1 MKKYNCTLCM
11 SGSRSLIFSIG
22 NVLLGVKKHSPSL
35 FDRVVVYTDKL
46 PDNDIIA
53 LKKIFDFIEIV
64 EYTPKFNSYLSA
76 MYSDPTNQG
85 ARLPCP
91 VYADFEIF
99 NLIKKS
105 KHVVY
110 LDSDILIK
118 KDISSLLNYGS
129 LAMRKISTKLD
140 DALGV
145 SDPKLSKLDFYNSG
159 IIVLNDKVNYSHLAD
174 ECYKIAQEY
183 AKTNAYCD
191 QSVLVLACH
200 RNSIK
205 ITNLPR
211 IYNDN
216 INCSDCSTNFIVHQ
230 NMKGKFWKH
239 GVVNALFPEW
249 NENNDKWI
257 EYGGTPYDGEKQR
270 WGYRNIFKTNMNY
283 KLNILIDTYEL
294 LLTKFYEKLVEEL
307 MTRNVIT
314 EYERV
319 KVSEWNLFLF
329 KSKNMFIKLRLTST
343 IDFLNTTLVTSFP
356 LTIEKIPSE
365 FNNNNKIGFNFS
377 IKDILILSKYDAYVT
392 QLINLTTIVKELI

>member
-1 MKKYNCTLCM
+1 
-11 SGSRSLIFSIG
+11 
-22 NVLLGVKKHSPSL
+22 
-35 FDRVVVYTDKL
+35 
-46 PDNDIIA
+46 
-53 LKKIFDFIEIV
+53 
-64 EYTPKFNSYLSA
+64 
-76 MYSDPTNQG
+76 
-85 ARLPCP
+85 
-91 VYADFEIF
+91 
-99 NLIKKS
+99 
-105 KHVVY
+105 
-110 LDSDILIK
+110 
-118 KDISSLLNYGS
+118 
-129 LAMRKISTKLD
+129 
-140 DALGV
+140 
-145 SDPKLSKLDFYNSG
+145 
-159 IIVLNDKVNYSHLAD
+159 
-174 ECYKIAQEY
+174 
-183 AKTNAYCD
+183 
-191 QSVLVLACH
+191 
-200 RNSIK
+200 
-205 ITNLPR
+205 
-211 IYNDN
+211 
-216 INCSDCSTNFIVHQ
+216 
-230 NMKGKFWKH
+230 MKGKFWKH